1 MSRTPLIRERESV
14 ATGTPEQARAAV
26 LRHVELWNAQDRSA
40 WLALYADDVLYEDP
54 PGSVSGRGRQ
64 VMADYAWDRSF
75 TETKR
80 WILEAVLVIAC
91 GHEAVVH
98 MRNHGSVEGRPA
110 WTDSMEVWAVDADG
124 LVTSVRAFWELP
136 TDPVVRRNLAL
147 NDWEG

>member
-1 MSRTPLIRERESV
+1 MSS
-14 ATGTPEQARAAV
+14 GTTDQARRAV
-26 LRHVELWNAQDRSA
+26 HQHVELWNAQDRAA
-40 WLALYADDVLYEDP
+40 WLALFTDDVLYEDP
-54 PGSVSGRGRQ
+54 PGTVSARGRQ

-75 TETKR
+75 TDTKR

-110 WTDSMEVWAVDADG
+110 WTDSMEIWAVDADG

-136 TDPVVRRNLAL
+136 SDPVLQRNLAL
-147 NDWEG
+147 NEWEG